1 MDIIYILFYIIDILL
16 ILEYHNKMLARFKI
30 GGRGLK

>member
-16 ILEYHNKMLARFKI
+16 ILEYHNKMDSI
-30 GGRGLK
+30 IIIIIHV